1 MNMVKL
7 ERLALRSKT
16 FVVGFNIYNNWRF
29 SRRFRVGNAAS
40 DHGVVHAGLDLPASL
55 SYIDISYDVFVKCPG
70 FSADMFHGRSILE
83 AGTGDNFGLA
93 LLFLASGA
101 NRVVTIDK
109 FYSKRDPEQQ
119 RRIYLAMRER
129 LGPEARA
136 RFDRAIDL
144 SSGIKTDENVLRYIY
159 GTGIEEADRFLP
171 GERFDFVIS
180 KGALQDVPAIDRAF
194 EVMDALLAPGGWMM
208 HKIDLSDQG
217 MFSRNGQHPLTY
229 LTIPDQVYGWM
240 STHSGKANRRRR
252 GCYERALKD
261 RGYDIRVLVTR
272 LLGRERELRMYKPRL
287 EDGVDY
293 GASERAL
300 IHAIRPRLLPR
311 YRRLSTEELLTSG
324 IFVLARKP

>member
-1 MNMVKL
+1 MP
-7 ERLALRSKT
+7 
-16 FVVGFNIYNNWRF
+16 
-29 SRRFRVGNAAS
+29 
-40 DHGVVHAGLDLPASL
+40 GL
-55 SYIDISYDVFVKCPG
+55 
-70 FSADMFHGRSILE
+70 SAEMFHGRSILE

-129 LGPEARA
+129 LEPEART
-136 RFDRAIDL
+136 RFDRATDL
-144 SSGIKTDENVLRYIY
+144 SIGIKTNENVRRYIY
-159 GTGIEEADRFLP
+159 GTGIEEADRLLP
-171 GERFDFVIS
+171 GDRFDFVIY

-194 EVMDALLAPGGWMM
+194 EVVDALLAPGGWMM

-229 LTIPDQVYGWM
+229 LTISDQVY
-240 STHSGKANRRRR
+240 
-252 GCYERALKD
+252 
-261 RGYDIRVLVTR
+261 
-272 LLGRERELRMYKPRL
+272 RL

-293 GASERAL
+293 GASELAL
-300 IHAIRPRLLPR
+300 IDAIRPRLLPR
-311 YRRLSTEELLTSG
+311 YRRLATEELLTSG